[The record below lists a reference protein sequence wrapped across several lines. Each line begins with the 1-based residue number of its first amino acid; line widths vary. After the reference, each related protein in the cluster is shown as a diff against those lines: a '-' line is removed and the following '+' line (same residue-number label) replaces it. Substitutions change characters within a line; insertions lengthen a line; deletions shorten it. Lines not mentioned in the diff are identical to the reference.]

1 MEDENLLGQGGG
13 GTVYE
18 GKYDGIDVA
27 IKKIVKWDT
36 PQKFIRYH
44 KFLPKNITI
53 GASLNFFS
61 LRNECIIQHA
71 FKHDYILD
79 IFYPPVAAIVQPD
92 TASIETIV
100 VSKYGWGKTTEGG
113 REKRNLF
120 DLLMEIREK
129 R

>member
-1 MEDENLLGQGGG
+1 MKENTTELMSRLRKLLNGILLKNSS
-13 GTVYE
+13 GT
-18 GKYDGIDVA
+18 I
-27 IKKIVKWDT
+27 IFLSKI
-36 PQKFIRYH
+36 I
-44 KFLPKNITI
+44 
-53 GASLNFFS
+53 SLVILLKILNLS

-100 VSKYGWGKTTEGG
+100 VSKYGWGKTTEAG

>member
-44 KFLPKNITI
+44 NFSFKDNQPCNTLKFPL
-53 GASLNFFS
+53 LNFKS
-61 LRNECIIQHA
+61 A
-71 FKHDYILD
+71 K
-79 IFYPPVAAIVQPD
+79 
-92 TASIETIV
+92 
-100 VSKYGWGKTTEGG
+100 
-113 REKRNLF
+113 
-120 DLLMEIREK
+120 
-129 R
+129 

>member
-1 MEDENLLGQGGG
+1 
-13 GTVYE
+13 
-18 GKYDGIDVA
+18 
-27 IKKIVKWDT
+27 
-36 PQKFIRYH
+36 
-44 KFLPKNITI
+44 
-53 GASLNFFS
+53 
-61 LRNECIIQHA
+61 
-71 FKHDYILD
+71 LD

-100 VSKYGWGKTTEGG
+100 VSKYGWGKTTESG